1 MSGKAAKDDEDL
13 DAVLAEFGA
22 TEKVPAEKAAEKA
35 PEPAPEAAEAKEDG
49 KDAGK
54 TANQK
59 KKEKKKA
66 TKAAAA
72 DDDFDAALDDFK
84 AEA

>member
-35 PEPAPEAAEAKEDG
+35 PEPAPEAEAKEDG

-54 TANQK
+54 TANQ